1 MSAKQV
7 FLVIGAIILLTAG
20 WEGLRRVIPSTVDYR
35 GEKIKLTKF
44 YLDYDDYKNDPD
56 NVAPSET
63 ARVQRMVSEA
73 PIAHSFAS
81 RKAAVD
87 AVFEVHFPGYGVGGF
102 GDSLQQGEGGLNAY
116 SIEIPRA
123 GKDRYFVFRNL
134 NGRVV
139 LVDDFIDPGTL
150 AIQSVC
156 EENGA
161 LVYRTTTGATAFV
174 HPILDAK

>member
-1 MSAKQV
+1 LKNV

-20 WEGLRRVIPSTVDYR
+20 WEGLRRLIPSWVDYR

-44 YLDYDDYKNDPD
+44 YLDYDDYKNDSD
-56 NVAPSET
+56 NIDPSET

-87 AVFEVHFPGYGVGGF
+87 AVFEVHFPGYAVGGF
-102 GDSLQQGEGGLNAY
+102 GDSIQQGEGALNGI

-123 GKDRYFVFRNL
+123 DKDRYFIFRNVH
-134 NGRVV
+134 GSYV
-139 LVDDFIDPGTL
+139 LVDDFINSGAT
-150 AIQSVC
+150 AIQSVR
-156 EENGA
+156 EDHGT
-161 LVYRTTTGATAFV
+161 LVYRTTTGETAFV

>member
-1 MSAKQV
+1 MRVKKI
-7 FLVIGAIILLTAG
+7 LLIIGALILLMAG
-20 WEGLRRVIPSTVDYR
+20 WAGLRRIIPSWVDYR

-56 NVAPSET
+56 NIDPSET

-87 AVFEVHFPGYGVGGF
+87 AVFEVHFPGYAVGGF
-102 GDSLQQGEGGLNAY
+102 GDSIQQGEGALNGF

-123 GKDRYFVFRNL
+123 GSRYFIFRNVH
-134 NGRVV
+134 GGYV
-139 LVDDFIDPGTL
+139 LVDDFIDPGPA
-150 AIQSVC
+150 AIQSVR
-156 EENGA
+156 EEHGT
-161 LVYRTTTGATAFV
+161 LVYRTPTGATAFV
-174 HPILDAK
+174 HPVLDTK